1 MTTSQP
7 LGERYDPLGAH
18 AQDPYEFY
26 ALARRQQP
34 VFFYAKLDA
43 WVVTRYDDVRAV
55 LRDAET
61 FSSANSLRPV
71 AEPDPAVYAEFAKGY
86 PMVPESVSSDGAA
99 HRRLRAP
106 FADGLGVDQVRA
118 LEPYIRQRAGELVD
132 AFAADGHAELMGQFA
147 APLPMDVLGQL
158 FGLAPADMPLVHA
171 GSLGM
176 PVLVS
181 ARAASAEQVAA
192 ARRVVELQQLLAGY
206 IDRRRAAPGED
217 LISRAVAELAP
228 AAGQLTF
235 DQQAELVE
243 SLFGALLAG
252 HTTVSGLLGNGMW
265 HLLSHPEQ
273 WALLRR
279 RPELLDGAVEEIARY
294 DTSVP
299 AQFRVTTRPVTL
311 GGQALPSGAEVLV
324 LFGSANRDSALV
336 DRPEVFDITRPP
348 SRHLAF
354 GIGAHY
360 CAGAQLARAELRIAL
375 VTLSDRLPGLRLSDA
390 HPVAIAP
397 SLRLRGPTT
406 LPVVW

>member
-18 AQDPYEFY
+18 AQDPYAFY

-34 VFFYAKLDA
+34 VFFYPELAV
-43 WVVTRYDDVRAV
+43 WVVTRYDDVRVV
-55 LRDAET
+55 LRDTET

-71 AEPDPAVYAEFAKGY
+71 ANPDPAVYAELAKGY
-86 PMVPESVSSDGAA
+86 PMAPESVSSDGAA

-147 APLPMDVLGQL
+147 VPLPMDVLGQL

-171 GSLGM
+171 GSLGILA
-176 PVLVS
+176 LVS
-181 ARAASAEQVAA
+181 ARAAGAEQVAV
-192 ARRVVELQQLLAGY
+192 ARGVVELQQLLAGY
-206 IDRRRAAPGED
+206 VGRRRAAPGED

-228 AAGQLTF
+228 AAGWLTF
-235 DQQAELVE
+235 AQEAELVE
-243 SLFGALLAG
+243 SLFGTLLAG
-252 HTTVSGLLGNGMW
+252 HITTSNLLGNGVW

-273 WALLRR
+273 WALLRH

-294 DTSVP
+294 DTSVQ
-299 AQFRVTTRPVTL
+299 AQFRVTTRPVAL
-311 GGQALPSGAEVLV
+311 AGQELPSGAQVLV
-324 LFGSANRDSALV
+324 LFGSANRDPALV

-354 GIGAHY
+354 GFGAHF

-375 VTLSDRLPGLRLSDA
+375 ATLADRLPGLRLA
-390 HPVAIAP
+390 EAQQVTIAP
-397 SLRLRGPTT
+397 SLRQRGPTA
-406 LPVVW
+406 LHVEW